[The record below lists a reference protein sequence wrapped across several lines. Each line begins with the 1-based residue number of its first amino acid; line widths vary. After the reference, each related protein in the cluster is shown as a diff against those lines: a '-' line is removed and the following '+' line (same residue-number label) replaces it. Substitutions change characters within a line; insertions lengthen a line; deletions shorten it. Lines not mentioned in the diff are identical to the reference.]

1 MICVPLFQLSP
12 RKHSPGSEAWHRDR
26 WTGQGRGEGREVMC
40 NSPCS
45 QQVSYA
51 GRRTSTRIYT
61 LSFKSSAGGLA
72 GLPAQAG
79 TILREIP
86 YISPDGHPR
95 WVSSVQSFSRVW
107 FFETPWT
114 AALQASLPITNSW
127 SLLKLMSIEL
137 VIPSNHLILSHPLL
151 LSPSIFPIL
160 RVFSS
165 ESVLCIRWPKYWSL
179 LTAFE
184 SWLCHLPVEYLCNY
198 LTSLSFLIRETHQM
212 SFLIST
218 HQMNLL

>member
-127 SLLKLMSIEL
+127 SLLKLMSIES
-137 VIPSNHLILSHPLL
+137 VMPSNHLILCRPLL
-151 LSPSIFPIL
+151 LLPS
-160 RVFSS
+160 
-165 ESVLCIRWPKYWSL
+165 
-179 LTAFE
+179 
-184 SWLCHLPVEYLCNY
+184 
-198 LTSLSFLIRETHQM
+198 SFLLQGLFQWVCRIHKIWSSAPWGRTLPLPCPDPDDAATSPLWNSAPGGAHTLYYHWDRPAFFWE
-212 SFLIST
+212 S
-218 HQMNLL
+218 